1 MDNIN
6 MLHYDRSDVSESN
19 DVNKTGEL
27 KERNI
32 FHLLAFYM

>member
-6 MLHYDRSDVSESN
+6 MLYYDTSDVSESF
-19 DVNKTGEL
+19 DVNKTGES

-32 FHLLAFYM
+32 CHLLVFYR

>member
-19 DVNKTGEL
+19 DVNKTG
-27 KERNI
+27 
-32 FHLLAFYM
+32 HLLAFYM